1 MIKKKVTD
9 NEKLSL
15 DQLINPTLNKN
26 DLDNQDIIS
35 LIATN
40 ELINSKNNKRISRL
54 NPEQVNIITKLY
66 LFGSVFNIGFVNKLA
81 NNILDL
87 QISIRGLGRKEL
99 VQLVQRREMSVDE
112 MSPKIKDIFR

>member
-1 MIKKKVTD
+1 MKKRKTVD
-9 NEKLSL
+9 SEKLSL
-15 DQLINPTLNKN
+15 DQLINPNINKN
-26 DLDNQDIIS
+26 DLDNQDMIS

-54 NPEQVNIITKLY
+54 NPEQINVITKLY

-99 VQLVQRREMSVDE
+99 VQLVQRREMTVDE